1 MCLKTVFTLF
11 IFYVFSVELY
21 FAQWINISSK
31 LPSSFHGG
39 NIIDACDSNIIVV
52 GNLFF
57 SKDGGQSWK
66 YISNDLFGYLSDVE
80 IIDSLHIWAAT
91 GDGKIF
97 ATIDGGEYWVEQYF
111 DSSKTNFMN
120 YIEMFDLDNGI
131 SMGDATDYEMNS
143 AVFLKTIDGGNNW
156 VSINTSNIGGLSGDL
171 WRRIDYLSEE
181 IGYFYE
187 SGVLPNP
194 QKLYKTIDGGIT
206 WFPTNFESG
215 CSILKFFNESLGL
228 IYANNISR
236 TLDGGRTWEEFEI
249 EATGWGNDIEF
260 LPNDASQVWFTDY
273 KDLYFSNDT
282 GKTWLK
288 QNIVEGDLQGRDIV
302 FVDDKY
308 GWLICENALYYTNNN
323 GGIVTDIKKTE
334 NNALPAEFKL
344 AQNYPNPFNPITTI
358 RYEIPEQVRNDK
370 NNVSLKVYDILGNEI
385 TTLVNGQKSA
395 GEYQVQFNGT
405 NLSSGI
411 YYYQLVVGDFVKTN
425 KMILLK

>member
-1 MCLKTVFTLF
+1 
-11 IFYVFSVELY
+11 
-21 FAQWINISSK
+21 
-31 LPSSFHGG
+31 
-39 NIIDACDSNIIVV
+39 
-52 GNLFF
+52 
-57 SKDGGQSWK
+57 
-66 YISNDLFGYLSDVE
+66 
-80 IIDSLHIWAAT
+80 
-91 GDGKIF
+91 
-97 ATIDGGEYWVEQYF
+97 
-111 DSSKTNFMN
+111 
-120 YIEMFDLDNGI
+120 
-131 SMGDATDYEMNS
+131 MNS